1 MAEYVSAKTGEYPS
15 AFFFSARERTEF
27 SKSYKLT
34 ASESGRNFPIR
45 SAHASGIRRVELFS

>member
-1 MAEYVSAKTGEYPS
+1 MAKYASAKTWEYPS
-15 AFFFSARERTEF
+15 ALFFLAREGTEF
-27 SKSYKLT
+27 SKSYKLI